1 MAKSTVFV
9 GDYTLAQKMDLEA
22 EILAETDAELV
33 IAQCR
38 TEAEV
43 LEALVD
49 CDAIITQWAP
59 VTRPVMERGGG
70 ARQSRATA
78 SGWITFTGLR
88 ILPSAPSA
96 PLAPAAS
103 AASGAGRGG

>member
-1 MAKSTVFV
+1 MAKFTVFV
-9 GDYTLAQKMDLEA
+9 TDYTLAQEMDLEA

-59 VTRPVMERGGG
+59 VTRPIPPTRAGDPPIRSPIRVPLIARPPRPRG
-70 ARQSRATA
+70 SR
-78 SGWITFTGLR
+78 
-88 ILPSAPSA
+88 P
-96 PLAPAAS
+96 
-103 AASGAGRGG
+103 